1 MQITLRLSIH
11 TLLICFYLFLVH
23 RTDAQNTPIKFG
35 QISIDELQMTSY
47 KGDKSVSAIVLFD
60 YGNSTPTSFI
70 HHKRIKII
78 NKTGF
83 QWADVA
89 VPIFSNSKLNNLKA
103 TTYNLESGNVI
114 ETKVDNKLHYRE
126 EFNDFLDI
134 MKFAFANVKEGSVI
148 EFKYEIVP
156 NGSFIFLGDQS
167 WEFQNRIPTL
177 WSEYTFVQS
186 RYATY
191 NKLIQ
196 GYIPVTLADDSK
208 LDTWRW
214 AMKDVPAFRDEPY
227 SSSYKNY
234 ISKVRISVSAILPT
248 YNWPISISSDWDQV
262 RKTYLKSTF
271 ENDNIKFSRVL
282 KQKTQEL
289 FSLVK
294 SPDEKL
300 AKIYSYVKDKIEWN
314 GRESITIKN
323 SIQSILDKGS
333 ANSGEINLILLSM
346 LRYAGINAF
355 PVLISTREN
364 GRIRKEIPDFAQ
376 FNRVLILVD
385 IDGKRKLIDATDRF
399 LSLDFL
405 SERCIN
411 GDGLLM
417 TLEGIEWLSTVEISQ
432 RGRELISAEF
442 KLTSDGDMVGKL
454 TLSKTGYQA
463 GKARKDYFMKGK
475 EKFIEEVFSSHHAE
489 LKEAIIEGN
498 KETESPFIENYT
510 LSLLQTASVINDKI
524 YFIPILY
531 DRINQNPFNANE
543 REYPIDFTYKRE
555 VVYTATVTIPDGYK
569 IDEIPKSTLSVLPG
583 NAGKF
588 LFSIKG
594 QGDVLTISTQ
604 LIISRVLFGQD
615 EHSLLR
621 EFYNGI
627 VAKHSEQI
635 VLTKK

>member
-167 WEFQNRIPTL
+167 WEFQSRIPTL